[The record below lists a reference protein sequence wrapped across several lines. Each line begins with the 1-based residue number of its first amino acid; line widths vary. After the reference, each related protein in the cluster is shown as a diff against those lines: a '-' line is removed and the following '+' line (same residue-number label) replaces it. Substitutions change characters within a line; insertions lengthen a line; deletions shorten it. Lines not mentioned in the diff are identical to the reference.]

1 MVYGAQNYAHLYF
14 NRTASKTVKTAQVA
28 QTTASKANVKTKPAQ
43 TPAFNINNAAT
54 C

>member
-1 MVYGAQNYAHLYF
+1 MIYGAQNYAHLYF
-14 NRTASKTVKTAQVA
+14 NRSANKTVKTAQVA
-28 QTTASKANVKTKPAQ
+28 QTATKANVKAKPAQ